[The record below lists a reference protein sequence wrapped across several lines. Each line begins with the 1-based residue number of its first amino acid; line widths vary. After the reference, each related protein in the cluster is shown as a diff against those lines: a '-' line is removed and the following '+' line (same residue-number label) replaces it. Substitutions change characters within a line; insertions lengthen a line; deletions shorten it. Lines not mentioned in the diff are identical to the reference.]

1 MIEEPLE
8 VFSRTLHKNIRVK
21 RQTRIAI
28 QNNSQSAYY
37 SEINSAARETGQ
49 QLFELGRRPVRFV

>member
-1 MIEEPLE
+1 MIEELPE
-8 VFSRTLHKNIRVK
+8 VFSRTLHKNIRLK

-28 QNNSQSAYY
+28 QNNRQFADHG
-37 SEINSAARETGQ
+37 EINSAARETGQ